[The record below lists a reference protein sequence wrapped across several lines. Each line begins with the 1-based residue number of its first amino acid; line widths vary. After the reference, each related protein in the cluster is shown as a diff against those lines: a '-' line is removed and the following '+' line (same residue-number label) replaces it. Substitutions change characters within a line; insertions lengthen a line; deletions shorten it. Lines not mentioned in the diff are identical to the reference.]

1 MAPGMRYTAF
11 MSSTSDN
18 ISEGDILSAVVAA
31 NDGDLPVEAARSL
44 LTLHFR
50 PQAVERMNALAER
63 NRRGELSPD
72 ELAEL
77 EKYLRV
83 GQFLNLVQ
91 AKARRSLANQSPSA
105 D

>member
-1 MAPGMRYTAF
+1 

-18 ISEGDILSAVVAA
+18 ITEADILSAVVAPD
-31 NDGDLPVEAARSL
+31 NGDLPAEAARSL

-50 PQAVERMNALAER
+50 PQAVERMNTLAER
-63 NRRGELSPD
+63 NGRGDLSTG
-72 ELAEL
+72 ERAEL

-83 GQFLNLVQ
+83 GQFLNLIQ
-91 AKARRSLANQSPSA
+91 AKARLSLVPRPPAA